1 MRLDRAMGR
10 TVRQIAALHGV
21 GLGTAWRVSHDV
33 PMLLLPAW
41 HRKRLHEEPMPPC
54 TNVHAL
60 LAPR

>member
-1 MRLDRAMGR
+1 MGR

-41 HRKRLHEEPMPPC
+41 HRKRLHEEPC
-54 TNVHAL
+54 TQNINMHSY